1 MRPATTRLL
10 LAIMVC
16 VASLIT
22 ACEPSQEAKRTD
34 VPVSAPPPAAKNG
47 KAETARPPAMAN
59 GPVTPQVLHHAYD
72 LLAAFDS
79 ERPGYAVYT
88 YVLFGRR
95 VGAQAPSLSH
105 DVAQRYQALLAAI
118 ESSTSTASEL
128 EAANIPKDETNLFNI
143 PAISTDAPP
152 TLDNYASG
160 LALQYRS
167 MALGAFRDEDKF
179 RGMLSHGAGPFL
191 ISVLR
196 PLNQVRSPE
205 PLLFADLSAHNPAA
219 MREVVAAYKQRINR
233 SLPDRVESFES
244 LRLDLLTLIL
254 DADNHV
260 KLVKDAVAD
269 WRNAF
274 PEQ

>member
-79 ERPGYAVYT
+79 ERPGYAMYT

-95 VGAQAPSLSH
+95 VGAQAPSFLSH

-118 ESSTSTASEL
+118 ESSTSNASEL

-143 PAISTDAPP
+143 PAISTDAP
-152 TLDNYASG
+152 
-160 LALQYRS
+160 
-167 MALGAFRDEDKF
+167 
-179 RGMLSHGAGPFL
+179 
-191 ISVLR
+191 
-196 PLNQVRSPE
+196 
-205 PLLFADLSAHNPAA
+205 
-219 MREVVAAYKQRINR
+219 
-233 SLPDRVESFES
+233 LP
-244 LRLDLLTLIL
+244 
-254 DADNHV
+254 
-260 KLVKDAVAD
+260 
-269 WRNAF
+269 
-274 PEQ
+274 